1 MSVRRKVCVITGTRA
16 DYGLLY
22 WLIKALQTDSAVELQ
37 LIVTGMH
44 LSPEFGLTW
53 RQIAADGFSIDR
65 KIEMLMSS
73 DTGAGVAKAMGV
85 GLIGFADAYESLAP
99 DIVVILGD
107 RFEMLAAASA
117 AAVARLPI
125 AHIHGGESTEG
136 AVDEG
141 MRHAITKLSHLHFTA
156 ADAYR
161 RRVIQLGESPDRVFN
176 VGAPGIDS
184 IRRLS
189 LMDRNALTESL
200 GIRWRERNL
209 LITFHPATL
218 EEGDPTAQMQS
229 LLDALDDWPELGLIF
244 TMPNADAGGR
254 ALIRQIEDYVAVC
267 SDRARC
273 FTSLGQL
280 RYLSVMAQ
288 VNGVVGN
295 SSSGLI
301 EAPSMKVGTVNI
313 GDRQRG
319 RERAASVIDC
329 GPTRQAIDQALA
341 RLFSPDFQRMLADV
355 ANPYGDG
362 GASDSMARIL
372 RDHPLNGLIR
382 KSFHDLPSK

>member
-141 MRHAITKLSHLHFTA
+141 MRHAITKFSHLHFTA

-176 VGAPGIDS
+176 VGAPGIDN

-218 EEGDPTAQMQS
+218 EEADPTAQMQS
-229 LLDALDDWPELGLIF
+229 LLDVLDDWPELGLIF

-254 ALIRQIEDYVAVC
+254 ALICQIEDYVAVC

>member
-141 MRHAITKLSHLHFTA
+141 MRHAITKFSHLHFTA

-176 VGAPGIDS
+176 VGAPGIDN

-200 GIRWRERNL
+200 EIRWRERNL

>member
-141 MRHAITKLSHLHFTA
+141 MRHAITKFSHLHFTA

-176 VGAPGIDS
+176 VGAPGIDN

-218 EEGDPTAQMQS
+218 EEAAPTAQMQS
-229 LLDALDDWPELGLIF
+229 LLDVLDDWPELGLIF

-329 GPTRQAIDQALA
+329 GPTRQAINQALA